1 MSLSKSFLIAVVAV
15 GALSITACGKKK
27 EDAKD
32 VGAPLPPQQTPQ
44 PPPTGPIKPDNQ
56 GQVDRGPVHRGERQ
70 GDRNGNGSGSGG
82 SGNSGNAG
90 NHRPKTP
97 AQKNPDVQ
105 TTKKVT
111 GAPSNKDGLLY
122 TGAADDDT
130 LAQLQQIEKQLSS
143 DQQDSNFKVAQ
154 AVKQVEVFQDIS
166 TREASVSVTIEEGSR
181 SEVYNVTGV
190 MIENLSTQVSAIN
203 SVQGVRTSGSAKV
216 TGKMQCLDIDVNA
229 KLCSNLLVSLDLK
242 RGRSVSNI
250 KVLVR
255 HSAADLHFD
264 LNESSGNPD
273 FEIFKDFLMS
283 SALDR
288 DTKTKIKTINMQSFE
303 VMNGRSG
310 FDLQIIGGNNEFIG
324 FRGELLAPATGSAV
338 NLPVSITAPRMLRDL
353 SGANH
358 LKLNLMEL
366 IRNVRLVMNDGA
378 GKLKLKLSSRARGNY
393 ALDVFTL
400 TFTRKANA
408 VIGVNELQ

>member
-15 GALSITACGKKK
+15 RALSITACGKKK

-32 VGAPLPPQQTPQ
+32 AGAPLPPQQAPQ
-44 PPPTGPIKPDNQ
+44 PAPTGPIKPDNQ
-56 GQVDRGPVHRGERQ
+56 GQVDRGSIQRGERQ
-70 GDRNGNGSGSGG
+70 GQGQGQGNGNGTGHG
-82 SGNSGNAG
+82 GNSGNS
-90 NHRPKTP
+90 RPQTP
-97 AQKNPDVQ
+97 AQKTPDVP

-111 GAPSNKDGLLY
+111 GVPSNKDGLLY

-130 LAQLQQIEKQLSS
+130 LAQLQQNEKRLSS
-143 DQQDSNFKVAQ
+143 DQQDNNYRTAQ
-154 AVKQVEVFQDIS
+154 AVTQVEVFQDIS
-166 TREASVSVTIEEGSR
+166 TREASVSVTLEEGSR
-181 SEVYNVTGV
+181 TEVYNVFGV
-190 MIENLSTQVSAIN
+190 MIDNLSSPVSAIS

-216 TGKMQCLDIDVNA
+216 SGKMQCLDLNVNE

-255 HSAADLHFD
+255 HSSADLHFD

-273 FEIFKDFLMS
+273 FELFKDFLMS
-283 SALDR
+283 SALER
-288 DTKTKIKTINMQSFE
+288 DTKTKIKTIYMQSFE

-310 FDLQIIGGNNEFIG
+310 FDLQITGGNNEFIG
-324 FRGELLAPATGSAV
+324 FRGELLAPAVGSSV

-378 GKLKLKLSSRARGNY
+378 GKLKLKMSSRARGNY

-400 TFTRKANA
+400 TFTRKAKA
-408 VIGVNELQ
+408 VISVNEAL